1 MELLSPAKNLETAIA
16 AINCGAD
23 AVYIG
28 ANDFSARKAA
38 GNSIQDIEKLVNYA
52 HFYKAKVY
60 VTLNTILYNN
70 ELSIVNNL
78 IRNLYN
84 IGVDALIIQDLGILE
99 MDIPPIELHASTQ
112 MNNFDLQ
119 RIKFFDEIGFKR
131 IVLARETP
139 LERIKEIRKS
149 INAEIECFIH
159 GALCVSF
166 SGQCYMSAAIGGR
179 SANRGECAQACRLK
193 YDLLNSRGEVLIK
206 DSYLLS
212 LRDLNMTSHI
222 VEMYSAGVDS
232 LKIEGRLKDKSYV
245 ANITAHYRNLIDN
258 ILDGKVKKPSSG
270 RPIFDFTPS
279 PDKVFNRKFT
289 DYFAVEPKKG
299 MANFISPKSSGEYL
313 GKVVMVRGNNLKV
326 KTDEVISNGDGLC
339 CVVNGAMYGFRVE
352 KIENGVIT
360 ANLKEKI
367 ATGTDIY
374 RNLDI
379 KFQQKLDNTKTTR
392 KVAVEFTVTLSEN
405 GFTIIALDEDNI
417 ECECFTQFQLQK
429 ADNQE
434 RAFNSIT
441 NSLSKCGERFECK
454 RITFDFDES
463 PFIPNSVINEARRNV
478 LQMLEQK
485 RIKSFHPKDSPKPS
499 GNAPYF
505 ETEGGYRLN
514 VSNRLAKEFYKKH
527 GCNVA
532 QQAFELQNFT
542 KGLEL
547 MTTRYCIRRELGYC
561 LKNQGVM
568 PDKWKCDEYRLVS
581 SYGSFA
587 LKFDCKECFMRVF
600 NR

>member
-38 GNSIQDIEKLVNYA
+38 GNSIKDIETLVNYA
-52 HFYKAKVY
+52 HLYKAKVY

-70 ELSIVNNL
+70 ELPIIQKL
-78 IRNLYN
+78 ISNLYN

-112 MNNFDLQ
+112 MNNYDLR

-139 LERIKEIRKS
+139 LERIAEIRKT
-149 INAEIECFIH
+149 IKAEIECFIH
-159 GALCVSF
+159 GALCVSL

-193 YDLLNSRGEVLIK
+193 YDLHNNRGEVLLK

-212 LRDLNMTSHI
+212 LRDLNMTAHI
-222 VEMYSAGVDS
+222 SEMLDAGVDS

-258 ILDGKVKKPSSG
+258 ILNGKVRKPSSG
-270 RPIFDFTPS
+270 RCYFDFTPS
-279 PDKVFNRKFT
+279 PQKVFNRKFT
-289 DYFAVEPKKG
+289 DYFAVAPDK

-313 GKVVMVRGNNLKV
+313 GKVVMARGNNLKI

-352 KIENGVIT
+352 KIENGIIT

-379 KFQQKLDNTKTTR
+379 KFQQKLDNSKTLR
-392 KVAVEFTVTLSEN
+392 KISVSLTIKPAKN
-405 GFTIIALDEDNI
+405 GFKVIAKDEDNI
-417 ECECFTQFQLQK
+417 ECEHFTEFQLQK
-429 ADNQE
+429 ADNKEKALQNIE
-434 RAFNSIT
+434 
-441 NSLSKCGERFECK
+441 NSLKKCGEKFECEHVV
-454 RITFDFDES
+454 IDFLEP
-463 PFIPNSVINEARRNV
+463 PFIPSSVINEARRNV
-478 LQMLEQK
+478 LQLLEQK
-485 RIKSFHPKDSPKPS
+485 RIKAFRPKPSSKPS
-499 GNAPYF
+499 GNAVYY
-505 ETEGGYRLN
+505 ENEGGYRLN
-514 VSNRLAKEFYKKH
+514 VSNRLAKVFYSKH
-527 GCNVA
+527 GCNVT
-532 QQAFELQNFT
+532 QQAFELQSNT

-547 MTTRYCIRRELGYC
+547 MTTRYCIRREMGYC
-561 LKNQGVM
+561 PKNKGVM
-568 PDKWKCDEYRLVS
+568 PESWKCDEYRLTS
-581 SYGSFA
+581 SYRSFA
-587 LKFDCKECFMRVF
+587 LKFDCKECVMRVF
-600 NR
+600 DK

>member
-38 GNSIQDIEKLVNYA
+38 GNSIQDIETLVNYA
-52 HFYKAKVY
+52 HLYKAKVY

-70 ELSIVNNL
+70 ELPIVQKL
-78 IRNLYN
+78 ISNLYN

-112 MNNFDLQ
+112 MNNFDLR

-139 LERIKEIRKS
+139 LERIAEIRKT
-149 INAEIECFIH
+149 IKAEIECFIH
-159 GALCVSF
+159 GALCVSL
-166 SGQCYMSAAIGGR
+166 SGQCYLSAAIGGR

-193 YDLLNSRGEVLIK
+193 YDLQNNRGEILLK

-212 LRDLNMTSHI
+212 LRDLNMIAHI
-222 VEMYSAGVDS
+222 SEMLDAGVDS

-258 ILDGKVKKPSSG
+258 ILNGKVRKPSSG
-270 RPIFDFTPS
+270 RCYFDFTPS
-279 PDKVFNRKFT
+279 PQKVFNRKFT
-289 DYFAVEPKKG
+289 DYFAVAPDK

-313 GKVVMVRGNNLKV
+313 GKVVMARGNNLKI

-352 KIENGVIT
+352 KIENGIIT

-367 ATGTDIY
+367 STGSDIY

-379 KFQQKLDNTKTTR
+379 KFQQKLDNSKTLR
-392 KVAVEFTVTLSEN
+392 KISVSLTIKPAEN
-405 GFTIIALDEDNI
+405 GFKVIAKDEDNI
-417 ECECFTQFQLQK
+417 ECEYFTEFQLQK
-429 ADNQE
+429 ADNKEKALQNIE
-434 RAFNSIT
+434 
-441 NSLSKCGERFECK
+441 NSLKKCGEKFECEHVV
-454 RITFDFDES
+454 IDFPEP
-463 PFIPNSVINEARRNV
+463 PFIPSSVINEARRNV
-478 LQMLEQK
+478 LQLLEQK
-485 RIKSFHPKDSPKPS
+485 RIKAFRPKPSSKPS
-499 GNAPYF
+499 GNAVYY
-505 ETEGGYRLN
+505 ENEGGYRLN
-514 VSNRLAKEFYKKH
+514 VSNRLAKDFYAKH
-527 GCNVA
+527 GCNVT
-532 QQAFELQNFT
+532 QQAFELQSNT

-547 MTTRYCIRRELGYC
+547 MTTRYCIRREMGYC
-561 LKNQGVM
+561 PKNKGVM
-568 PDKWKCDEYRLVS
+568 PESWKCDEYRLTS
-581 SYGSFA
+581 SYRSFA
-587 LKFDCKECFMRVF
+587 LKFDCKECVMRVF
-600 NR
+600 DK

>member
-38 GNSIQDIEKLVNYA
+38 GNSIQDIETLVNYA
-52 HFYKAKVY
+52 HLYKAKVY

-70 ELSIVNNL
+70 ELPIVQKL
-78 IRNLYN
+78 ISNLYN

-112 MNNFDLQ
+112 MNNFDLR

-139 LERIKEIRKS
+139 LERIAKIRKT
-149 INAEIECFIH
+149 IKAEIECFIH
-159 GALCVSF
+159 GALCVSL

-193 YDLLNSRGEVLIK
+193 YDLQNNRGEVLLK

-212 LRDLNMTSHI
+212 LRDLNMTAHI
-222 VEMYSAGVDS
+222 SEMLDAGVDS

-245 ANITAHYRNLIDN
+245 ANITAHYRKLIDN
-258 ILDGKVKKPSSG
+258 ILNGKVRKPSSG
-270 RPIFDFTPS
+270 RCYFDFTPS
-279 PDKVFNRKFT
+279 PQKVFNRKFT
-289 DYFAVEPKKG
+289 DYFAVAPDK

-313 GKVVMVRGNNLKV
+313 GKVVMARGNNLKI

-352 KIENGVIT
+352 KIENGIII

-367 ATGTDIY
+367 STGTDIY

-379 KFQQKLDNTKTTR
+379 KFQQKLDNSKTLR
-392 KVAVEFTVTLSEN
+392 KISVSLTIKPAEN
-405 GFTIIALDEDNI
+405 GFKVIAKDEDNI
-417 ECECFTQFQLQK
+417 ECEHFTEFQLQK
-429 ADNQE
+429 ADNKEKALQNIE
-434 RAFNSIT
+434 
-441 NSLSKCGERFECK
+441 NSLKKCGEKFECEHVV
-454 RITFDFDES
+454 IDFPEP
-463 PFIPNSVINEARRNV
+463 PFIPSSVINEARRNV
-478 LQMLEQK
+478 LQLLEQK
-485 RIKSFHPKDSPKPS
+485 RIKAFRPKPSSKPS
-499 GNAPYF
+499 GNAVYY
-505 ETEGGYRLN
+505 ENEGGYRLN
-514 VSNRLAKEFYKKH
+514 VSNRLAKDFYAKH
-527 GCNVA
+527 GCNVT
-532 QQAFELQNFT
+532 QQAFELQSNT

-547 MTTRYCIRRELGYC
+547 MTTRYCIRREMGYC
-561 LKNQGVM
+561 PKNKGVM
-568 PDKWKCDEYRLVS
+568 PESWKCDEYRLTS
-581 SYGSFA
+581 SYRSFA
-587 LKFDCKECFMRVF
+587 LKFDCKECVMRVF
-600 NR
+600 DK

>member
-1 MELLSPAKNLETAIA
+1 MELLSPAKNIETAFA

-38 GNSIQDIEKLVNYA
+38 GNSIQDIEQLVNYA
-52 HFYKAKVY
+52 HLYKAKVY
-60 VTLNTILYNN
+60 VTLNTILYDN
-70 ELSIVNNL
+70 ELPIVKKM
-78 IRNLYN
+78 IGNLYN
-84 IGVDALIIQDLGILE
+84 IGVDALIIQDLGLLE

-112 MNNFDLQ
+112 MHNFDIR
-119 RIKFFDEIGFKR
+119 RIKFFDDLGFKR

-139 LERIKEIRKS
+139 LERIAEIRKT

-159 GALCVSF
+159 GALCVSL
-166 SGQCYMSAAIGGR
+166 SGQCYMSASIGGR

-193 YDLLNSRGEVLIK
+193 YDLQNSRGEVLIK

-212 LRDLNMTSHI
+212 LKDLNMTAHI
-222 VEMYSAGVDS
+222 ADMLAAGVDS

-270 RPIFDFTPS
+270 RSVFDFTPS
-279 PDKVFNRKFT
+279 PQKVFNRKFT
-289 DYFAVEPKKG
+289 DYFAVEPKKE
-299 MANFISPKSSGEYL
+299 MANYISPKSSGEYL
-313 GKVVMVRGNNLKV
+313 GKVSMIRGNSLKI

-367 ATGTDIY
+367 PTGTDIY

-379 KFQQKLDNTKTTR
+379 KFQQKLDNTKTNR
-392 KVAVEFTVTLSEN
+392 KISVSLTLKPAEN
-405 GFTIIALDEDNI
+405 GFKLIANDEDNI
-417 ECECFTQFQLQK
+417 ECEYVTAFQLQK
-429 ADNQE
+429 ADNKEKALQNIE
-434 RAFNSIT
+434 
-441 NSLSKCGERFECK
+441 NSLRKCGERFECEHVL
-454 RITFDFDES
+454 IHFPEP
-463 PFIPNSVINEARRNV
+463 PFIPSSVINEARRNV
-478 LQMLEQK
+478 LQLLEQE
-485 RIKSFHPKDSPKPS
+485 RIKAFRSKPSPKPS
-499 GNAPYF
+499 GNAVYY
-505 ETEGGYRLN
+505 ESEGGYRLN
-514 VSNRLAKEFYKKH
+514 VSNRLAKDFYAKH
-527 GCNVA
+527 GCNVT
-532 QQAFELQNFT
+532 QQAFELQSNT

-547 MTTRYCIRRELGYC
+547 MTTRYCIRREMGYC
-561 LKNQGVM
+561 PKNHGVM
-568 PDKWKCDEYRLVS
+568 PDNWKCDEYRLIS

-587 LKFDCKECFMRVF
+587 LKFDCKECLMRIF